1 MRTLY
6 VSDLDGTLLR
16 SDERTSGY
24 TNRTV
29 NRLVGEGMLFSYAT
43 ARSFQTAR
51 KVTAGL
57 EAEIPLIVYNGA
69 AVADNRDGSFLQ
81 MDFFGGEA
89 AEILDELEA
98 CGVFPIVYAV
108 AGGREMFSYLPARC
122 TRGMRAFLETRK
134 NDRRAN
140 PVATR
145 RTLRAGDIFYFTCID
160 EREKLL
166 HLYEKY
172 REQYHC
178 VFQVDLYTREQW
190 LEIMPKAAS
199 KASAALWLKSSLG
212 CGRLVVFGDEEN
224 DVDLFEAADE
234 AYAVANAADV
244 LKAVATGVIGA
255 NDEDGV
261 ARWLDAHARCAAQT
275 QGGV

>member
-81 MDFFGGEA
+81 MNFFGGEA

-166 HLYEKY
+166 PLYEKY
-172 REQYHC
+172 REGDLTRDEYMKQRSEINTK
-178 VFQVDLYTREQW
+178 VEELQNKVQAIEARRMIKKNGNAKVDLLSELIHQYQDVKTFTKELERIFVEQVLVYDAEHIKIKW
-190 LEIMPKAAS
+190 KFDDVF
-199 KASAALWLKSSLG
+199 AALLG
-212 CGRLVVFGDEEN
+212 NE
-224 DVDLFEAADE
+224 
-234 AYAVANAADV
+234 
-244 LKAVATGVIGA
+244 
-255 NDEDGV
+255 
-261 ARWLDAHARCAAQT
+261 
-275 QGGV
+275 

>member
-51 KVTAGL
+51 KATAGL

-81 MDFFGGEA
+81 MNFFGGEA

-166 HLYEKY
+166 PFYEKY
-172 REQYHC
+172 R
-178 VFQVDLYTREQW
+178 
-190 LEIMPKAAS
+190 
-199 KASAALWLKSSLG
+199 
-212 CGRLVVFGDEEN
+212 
-224 DVDLFEAADE
+224 
-234 AYAVANAADV
+234 
-244 LKAVATGVIGA
+244 
-255 NDEDGV
+255 
-261 ARWLDAHARCAAQT
+261 
-275 QGGV
+275 

>member
-81 MDFFGGEA
+81 MNFSAGKRRRSWTNWRRA
-89 AEILDELEA
+89 ACSPSSMRWPGAER
-98 CGVFPIVYAV
+98 CFPICLPGVR
-108 AGGREMFSYLPARC
+108 GECGRSLR
-122 TRGMRAFLETRK
+122 RGKTTEG
-134 NDRRAN
+134 
-140 PVATR
+140 
-145 RTLRAGDIFYFTCID
+145 RTPSQRGAHCVRGIF
-160 EREKLL
+160 LL
-166 HLYEKY
+166 HLY
-172 REQYHC
+172 
-178 VFQVDLYTREQW
+178 
-190 LEIMPKAAS
+190 
-199 KASAALWLKSSLG
+199 
-212 CGRLVVFGDEEN
+212 
-224 DVDLFEAADE
+224 
-234 AYAVANAADV
+234 
-244 LKAVATGVIGA
+244 
-255 NDEDGV
+255 
-261 ARWLDAHARCAAQT
+261 
-275 QGGV
+275 

>member
-81 MDFFGGEA
+81 MNFFGGDA
-89 AEILDELEA
+89 AEILDEHGGMRRVPHRLCGGRGQRDVFLSA
-98 CGVFPIVYAV
+98 CPVYAGN
-108 AGGREMFSYLPARC
+108 AGVP
-122 TRGMRAFLETRK
+122 
-134 NDRRAN
+134 
-140 PVATR
+140 
-145 RTLRAGDIFYFTCID
+145 
-160 EREKLL
+160 
-166 HLYEKY
+166 
-172 REQYHC
+172 
-178 VFQVDLYTREQW
+178 
-190 LEIMPKAAS
+190 
-199 KASAALWLKSSLG
+199 
-212 CGRLVVFGDEEN
+212 
-224 DVDLFEAADE
+224 
-234 AYAVANAADV
+234 
-244 LKAVATGVIGA
+244 
-255 NDEDGV
+255 
-261 ARWLDAHARCAAQT
+261 
-275 QGGV
+275 

>member
-1 MRTLY
+1 MAKLWE
-6 VSDLDGTLLR
+6 GR
-16 SDERTSGY
+16 SNAVD
-24 TNRTV
+24 
-29 NRLVGEGMLFSYAT
+29 NRLTDDFNASIRFDQRLYKQDIQGSMAHAAMLGAQGINSPADT
-43 ARSFQTAR
+43 EAILI
-51 KVTAGL
+51 GL
-57 EAEIPLIVYNGA
+57 
-69 AVADNRDGSFLQ
+69 Q
-81 MDFFGGEA
+81 Q
-89 AEILDELEA
+89 ILDELEA

-166 HLYEKY
+166 PLYEKY

-212 CGRLVVFGDEEN
+212 CGRLVVFGDGEN

>member
-51 KVTAGL
+51 EVTAGL

-81 MDFFGGEA
+81 MNFFGGEA

-160 EREKLL
+160 
-166 HLYEKY
+166 
-172 REQYHC
+172 
-178 VFQVDLYTREQW
+178 
-190 LEIMPKAAS
+190 
-199 KASAALWLKSSLG
+199 
-212 CGRLVVFGDEEN
+212 
-224 DVDLFEAADE
+224 
-234 AYAVANAADV
+234 
-244 LKAVATGVIGA
+244 
-255 NDEDGV
+255 
-261 ARWLDAHARCAAQT
+261 
-275 QGGV
+275 

>member
-81 MDFFGGEA
+81 MNFFGGEA

-145 RTLRAGDIFYFTCID
+145 RTLCAGDIFYFTCID

-166 HLYEKY
+166 PLYEKY

-212 CGRLVVFGDEEN
+212 CGRLVVFGDGEN

-261 ARWLDAHARCAAQT
+261 ARWLDAHARYAAQT
-275 QGGV
+275 RGGV

>member
-108 AGGREMFSYLPARC
+108 AGGRESVHPGAVAGDHAESGLQGQCGPVAEKQPR
-122 TRGMRAFLETRK
+122 MRAAGRVRGRRK
-134 NDRRAN
+134 
-140 PVATR
+140 
-145 RTLRAGDIFYFTCID
+145 
-160 EREKLL
+160 
-166 HLYEKY
+166 
-172 REQYHC
+172 
-178 VFQVDLYTREQW
+178 
-190 LEIMPKAAS
+190 
-199 KASAALWLKSSLG
+199 
-212 CGRLVVFGDEEN
+212 
-224 DVDLFEAADE
+224 
-234 AYAVANAADV
+234 
-244 LKAVATGVIGA
+244 
-255 NDEDGV
+255 
-261 ARWLDAHARCAAQT
+261 
-275 QGGV
+275 

>member
-1 MRTLY
+1 M
-6 VSDLDGTLLR
+6 
-16 SDERTSGY
+16 
-24 TNRTV
+24 N
-29 NRLVGEGMLFSYAT
+29 
-43 ARSFQTAR
+43 
-51 KVTAGL
+51 
-57 EAEIPLIVYNGA
+57 
-69 AVADNRDGSFLQ
+69 
-81 MDFFGGEA
+81 FFGGEA

-166 HLYEKY
+166 PFYEKY

-212 CGRLVVFGDEEN
+212 CGRLVVFGDGDN
-224 DVDLFEAADE
+224 GADAGRRIGPPRRRNGTACCPNTVLPAALFLVEKGEFAAC
-234 AYAVANAADV
+234 
-244 LKAVATGVIGA
+244 G
-255 NDEDGV
+255 
-261 ARWLDAHARCAAQT
+261 
-275 QGGV
+275 

>member
-81 MDFFGGEA
+81 MNFFGGEA

-108 AGGREMFSYLPARC
+108 AGAERCFPICLPGVRGECGRSLRRGKTTEGRTPSQRGAHCVRGIFFTSPVL
-122 TRGMRAFLETRK
+122 TRGKSCCLFMKNTGSNIIVCSRWICTPGSSGWRSCRK
-134 NDRRAN
+134 RPPR
-140 PVATR
+140 PVR
-145 RTLRAGDIFYFTCID
+145 
-160 EREKLL
+160 
-166 HLYEKY
+166 
-172 REQYHC
+172 
-178 VFQVDLYTREQW
+178 
-190 LEIMPKAAS
+190 P
-199 KASAALWLKSSLG
+199 
-212 CGRLVVFGDEEN
+212 CG
-224 DVDLFEAADE
+224 
-234 AYAVANAADV
+234 
-244 LKAVATGVIGA
+244 
-255 NDEDGV
+255 
-261 ARWLDAHARCAAQT
+261 
-275 QGGV
+275 

>member
-108 AGGREMFSYLPARC
+108 AGGREIFSYLPARC

-134 NDRRAN
+134 
-140 PVATR
+140 TTEG
-145 RTLRAGDIFYFTCID
+145 RTPSQRGA
-160 EREKLL
+160 
-166 HLYEKY
+166 
-172 REQYHC
+172 HC
-178 VFQVDLYTREQW
+178 VRGIFFTSPVLTRG
-190 LEIMPKAAS
+190 
-199 KASAALWLKSSLG
+199 KSCCLFMKNTGSNIIVCSRWICTPG
-212 CGRLVVFGDEEN
+212 SSGWRSCRKRPPRPVRPCG
-224 DVDLFEAADE
+224 
-234 AYAVANAADV
+234 
-244 LKAVATGVIGA
+244 
-255 NDEDGV
+255 
-261 ARWLDAHARCAAQT
+261 
-275 QGGV
+275 

>member
-81 MDFFGGEA
+81 MNFFGGEA

-166 HLYEKY
+166 PLYEKY

-199 KASAALWLKSSLG
+199 KASAPPQERHGVLPKHSVSG
-212 CGRLVVFGDEEN
+212 GIIFGGKRGICRLR
-224 DVDLFEAADE
+224 L
-234 AYAVANAADV
+234 
-244 LKAVATGVIGA
+244 
-255 NDEDGV
+255 
-261 ARWLDAHARCAAQT
+261 T
-275 QGGV
+275 QGPQARIV

>member
-1 MRTLY
+1 MVKLIA
-6 VSDLDGTLLR
+6 SDLDGTLLR

-81 MDFFGGEA
+81 MNFFGGEA

-108 AGGREMFSYLPARC
+108 AGGREMFPICLRC

-145 RTLRAGDIFYFTCID
+145 RTLRAGIF
-160 EREKLL
+160 LL
-166 HLYEKY
+166 HLY
-172 REQYHC
+172 
-178 VFQVDLYTREQW
+178 
-190 LEIMPKAAS
+190 
-199 KASAALWLKSSLG
+199 
-212 CGRLVVFGDEEN
+212 
-224 DVDLFEAADE
+224 
-234 AYAVANAADV
+234 
-244 LKAVATGVIGA
+244 
-255 NDEDGV
+255 
-261 ARWLDAHARCAAQT
+261 
-275 QGGV
+275 

>member
-81 MDFFGGEA
+81 MNFFGGEA
-89 AEILDELEA
+89 AEILDEHGGMRRVPHRLCGGRGQRDVFLSA
-98 CGVFPIVYAV
+98 CPVYAGN
-108 AGGREMFSYLPARC
+108 AGVP
-122 TRGMRAFLETRK
+122 
-134 NDRRAN
+134 
-140 PVATR
+140 
-145 RTLRAGDIFYFTCID
+145 
-160 EREKLL
+160 
-166 HLYEKY
+166 
-172 REQYHC
+172 
-178 VFQVDLYTREQW
+178 
-190 LEIMPKAAS
+190 
-199 KASAALWLKSSLG
+199 
-212 CGRLVVFGDEEN
+212 
-224 DVDLFEAADE
+224 
-234 AYAVANAADV
+234 
-244 LKAVATGVIGA
+244 
-255 NDEDGV
+255 
-261 ARWLDAHARCAAQT
+261 
-275 QGGV
+275 

>member
-81 MDFFGGEA
+81 MNFSAGKRRRSWTNWRRA
-89 AEILDELEA
+89 ACSPSSMRCRGQRDVFLSA
-98 CGVFPIVYAV
+98 CPVYAGN
-108 AGGREMFSYLPARC
+108 AGVP
-122 TRGMRAFLETRK
+122 
-134 NDRRAN
+134 
-140 PVATR
+140 
-145 RTLRAGDIFYFTCID
+145 
-160 EREKLL
+160 
-166 HLYEKY
+166 
-172 REQYHC
+172 
-178 VFQVDLYTREQW
+178 
-190 LEIMPKAAS
+190 
-199 KASAALWLKSSLG
+199 
-212 CGRLVVFGDEEN
+212 
-224 DVDLFEAADE
+224 
-234 AYAVANAADV
+234 
-244 LKAVATGVIGA
+244 
-255 NDEDGV
+255 
-261 ARWLDAHARCAAQT
+261 
-275 QGGV
+275 

>member
-108 AGGREMFSYLPARC
+108 AGGREMFSYLPTRC
-122 TRGMRAFLETRK
+122 TRGMRRSLRRGKTTEGRTPSQRGARFVRGIFFASPVLTRGKSCCLFMK
-134 NDRRAN
+134 NTGSNIIVCSRWICTPGSSGWRSCRKRPPR
-140 PVATR
+140 PVR
-145 RTLRAGDIFYFTCID
+145 
-160 EREKLL
+160 
-166 HLYEKY
+166 
-172 REQYHC
+172 
-178 VFQVDLYTREQW
+178 
-190 LEIMPKAAS
+190 P
-199 KASAALWLKSSLG
+199 
-212 CGRLVVFGDEEN
+212 CG
-224 DVDLFEAADE
+224 
-234 AYAVANAADV
+234 
-244 LKAVATGVIGA
+244 
-255 NDEDGV
+255 
-261 ARWLDAHARCAAQT
+261 
-275 QGGV
+275 

>member
-81 MDFFGGEA
+81 MNFFG
-89 AEILDELEA
+89 
-98 CGVFPIVYAV
+98 
-108 AGGREMFSYLPARC
+108 
-122 TRGMRAFLETRK
+122 
-134 NDRRAN
+134 NDFKM
-140 PVATR
+140 
-145 RTLRAGDIFYFTCID
+145 G
-160 EREKLL
+160 
-166 HLYEKY
+166 
-172 REQYHC
+172 
-178 VFQVDLYTREQW
+178 
-190 LEIMPKAAS
+190 
-199 KASAALWLKSSLG
+199 
-212 CGRLVVFGDEEN
+212 
-224 DVDLFEAADE
+224 
-234 AYAVANAADV
+234 ADV
-244 LKAVATGVIGA
+244 THI
-255 NDEDGV
+255 
-261 ARWLDAHARCAAQT
+261 
-275 QGGV
+275 

>member
-81 MDFFGGEA
+81 MNFSAGKRRRSWTNWRRAACSPSSMRWPGAERCFPICLPGVRGECGRSLRRGKRQKGEPRRNA
-89 AEILDELEA
+89 AHTA
-98 CGVFPIVYAV
+98 CG
-108 AGGREMFSYLPARC
+108 G
-122 TRGMRAFLETRK
+122 
-134 NDRRAN
+134 
-140 PVATR
+140 
-145 RTLRAGDIFYFTCID
+145 YF
-160 EREKLL
+160 LL
-166 HLYEKY
+166 HLY
-172 REQYHC
+172 
-178 VFQVDLYTREQW
+178 
-190 LEIMPKAAS
+190 
-199 KASAALWLKSSLG
+199 
-212 CGRLVVFGDEEN
+212 
-224 DVDLFEAADE
+224 
-234 AYAVANAADV
+234 
-244 LKAVATGVIGA
+244 
-255 NDEDGV
+255 
-261 ARWLDAHARCAAQT
+261 
-275 QGGV
+275 